1 MRNIKGLIGLAFTT
15 CICLYFVSCENKFTV
30 TGADGQVYENYQE
43 ACHAQDF
50 EAAHKILARMKES
63 NSNQYKEAREFIFN
77 QEALYLIAQNDETST
92 KRLYFLLQEDA
103 NEVGNAVRDSRCNT
117 IIDLAIKQNNV
128 PLVEQTIN
136 QYSGI
141 INRSLMQRIYNFFY
155 TEGRKTDRDYIL
167 TLLKKN
173 KSVDVFVSDAAE
185 QKDNALLMYVIDK
198 NALINSPN
206 AAKIIAQ
213 YAKANNN
220 KKLHDS
226 LLANLRTNNQWGS
239 ILEIGLAN
247 REDNALLMYVNDK
260 NAPLISPNAAKL
272 IAQYAKANN
281 NRKLQNSLLANLR
294 TKNQWYS
301 ILEIGLANG
310 DLTLIKQGYQNC
322 GDKENAFSAII
333 SNQDAWANRSIMQY
347 MLTLVTNEDQAESLV
362 KICMKE
368 DNAEAVV
375 NITKK
380 YSSKFSESL
389 RNTIMDYAISK
400 NGTSFTDL
408 VISLL
413 KCTPIDG
420 TPLAAGQRMTSN
432 RPESVV
438 SSHNDY
444 VRSVQSFNRKCDHIL
459 SAAIAQHKR
468 VLANKIVTLYK
479 DVPNEY
485 IVNEHWYQIA
495 QTCTY
500 SKDDKLRAQEEVNEA
515 RRRGDL

>member
-220 KKLHDS
+220 KKLHD
-226 LLANLRTNNQWGS
+226 
-239 ILEIGLAN
+239 
-247 REDNALLMYVNDK
+247 
-260 NAPLISPNAAKL
+260 
-272 IAQYAKANN
+272 
-281 NRKLQNSLLANLR
+281 SLLANLR